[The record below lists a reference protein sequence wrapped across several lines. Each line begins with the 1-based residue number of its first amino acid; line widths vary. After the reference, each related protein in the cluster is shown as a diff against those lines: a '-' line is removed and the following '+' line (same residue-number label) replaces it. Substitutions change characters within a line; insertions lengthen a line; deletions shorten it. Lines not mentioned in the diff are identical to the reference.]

1 MALDIEAFNG
11 LQMPTP
17 ADRFAPR
24 VLPRRKPSMAALSG
38 FTPLTMPAG
47 ASSSPQGRPNAVY
60 ANPAPEPATMAM
72 PSMLPI
78 SKPAKPTFT
87 PYSQMGAPDFVTAM
101 PKANLVTPTTPS
113 APSGGLLGNLLADDI
128 NSAKGQGIMAAAQSL
143 LESGGPVKG
152 NVAPSLGQALGRAF
166 GAYSKSAQ
174 GFDDRELAR
183 KDAEINNRYKQAQAA
198 QMEAAANRPILQDLG
213 NGAFTRVI
221 DPVTGES
228 KIIENS
234 DVKNYLEAQAIRKQ
248 TKNVNLTDKQ
258 IEAQTDDLDNIT
270 ATNDLLA
277 DTDGFLDL
285 IDGGMLEFG
294 VIDSIGDATM
304 AYNPFMNEQA
314 DQEARNSAAFTR
326 YISRL
331 RNELLRMAKG
341 VQTDGDA
348 QRAIDEIVTATESK
362 NTEAVKQALE
372 DLRKVQQRTIAR
384 YKAKVQNR
392 RKAKNMDAY
401 DFGNEASA
409 DGVGYSVVEDD
420 D

>member
-60 ANPAPEPATMAM
+60 ANPAPATMAM

-78 SKPAKPTFT
+78 SKPAKPSPT

-152 NVAPSLGQALGRAF
+152 NVAPSLGQALGRAM
-166 GAYSKSAQ
+166 GAYNIGAQ

-183 KDAEINNRYKQAQAA
+183 KDADINNRYKQAQAA

-234 DVKNYLEAQAIRKQ
+234 DVKNYLEAQAVRKQ

-294 VIDSIGDATM
+294 LADSIGDATM
-304 AYNPFMNEQA
+304 AYNPFMSEQA
-314 DQEARNSAAFTR
+314 DQEARNSEAFTR

-348 QRAIDEIVTATESK
+348 ERAITEIITATESK

-372 DLRKVQQRTIAR
+372 DLRKVQQRTIKR
-384 YKAKVQNR
+384 YREKVQNR
-392 RKAKNMDAY
+392 RKAKGLSEY
-401 DFGNEASA
+401 EFGNEASA
-409 DGVGYSVVEDD
+409 DGVSYSVVEGDD
-420 D
+420 